1 MTAEGKAK
9 LRDLSKTT
17 RELQGAEAK
26 VDRLREKRD
35 REMFEA
41 SQNGATERSIA
52 EKANVDPAFVHRT
65 VVRERSQRQQKEAT
79 PA

>member
-1 MTAEGKAK
+1 MTTDAKAK
-9 LRDLSKTT
+9 LRGLSKTS

-41 SQNGATERSIA
+41 AQEGATERSIA
-52 EKANVDPAFVHRT
+52 EKAGVDPAFVHRT
-65 VVRERSQRQQKEAT
+65 VVRERSSRQKEA
-79 PA
+79 AAA